1 MKTRS
6 EKPGHHGADDR
17 LGGEQWWHDR
27 LSKWLGW
34 PGSHQKSPSIHR
46 TFPTDPSLDLPSSP
60 LWVSHWFTIFWM
72 YDSTS
77 ELHRNLG
84 PGHRVTD
91 WVVFSTVELPSGKHT
106 KNYGKSPFLMGKST
120 ISMAIF
126 NSYVS
131 LPEGNDLTSWSQGL
145 YCENL
150 WFTSG
155 TWPRKLAD
163 GKHDANFQ
171 KPDRPYL
178 VKSLNLSI

>member
-1 MKTRS
+1 MICGPNDWSFFKHFLVRYEASWGMTC
-6 EKPGHHGADDR
+6 
-17 LGGEQWWHDR
+17 QT
-27 LSKWLGW
+27 
-34 PGSHQKSPSIHR
+34 GSQGVNI
-46 TFPTDPSLDLPSSP
+46 
-60 LWVSHWFTIFWM
+60 
-72 YDSTS
+72 
-77 ELHRNLG
+77 G
-84 PGHRVTD
+84 
-91 WVVFSTVELPSGKHT
+91 VFSPEPQKKSRCLTSRLRHSENSAARLRMFQWFQKGDWGRKDLEIERQLPSGKHT